1 MGVIEI
7 GRKSDGWL
15 GALIFGV
22 GSMEARF
29 HWSGT
34 VEETRDKLNK
44 RAIGSQKT
52 GAPSLRNQFAINNNN
67 NNTRKIFTALSS
79 CLKHCERSPWFTR

>member
-44 RAIGSQKT
+44 RAIGE
-52 GAPSLRNQFAINNNN
+52 AFAADN
-67 NNTRKIFTALSS
+67 RSETA
-79 CLKHCERSPWFTR
+79 

>member
-1 MGVIEI
+1 MRMGVIEI

-15 GALIFGV
+15 GALIFEV

-34 VEETRDKLNK
+34 VEKTRDKLNK

-52 GAPSLRNQFAINNNN
+52 GAPSLRNHAGKSS
-67 NNTRKIFTALSS
+67 RPVAVALSLS
-79 CLKHCERSPWFTR
+79 RIWKTVRSEM

>member
-1 MGVIEI
+1 MIRVRMGVIEI

-44 RAIGSQKT
+44 RAID
-52 GAPSLRNQFAINNNN
+52 RY
-67 NNTRKIFTALSS
+67 
-79 CLKHCERSPWFTR
+79 